1 MYCGNCG
8 AEIAKEAYICPK
20 CGTKTNNN
28 GKLVEDKPNMALNI
42 ISLLLI
48 PLLGII
54 LYFVWKK
61 DTPKRAKTILLY
73 ALIGLGIN
81 LAWYFISI
89 FITIIT
95 NIN

>member
-1 MYCGNCG
+1 MYCANCG

-28 GKLVEDKPNMALNI
+28 ETSVEDKPNMALNI

-54 LYFVWKK
+54 LYFVWRK
-61 DTPKRAKTILLY
+61 DTPKRAKSILTY
-73 ALIGLGIN
+73 ALIGWGISFALN
-81 LAWYFISI
+81 FISI
-89 FITIIT
+89 IIT
-95 NIN
+95 MMN